1 MIRTNREADIFQE
14 NIRKRNLKLVNRIV
28 MQSNTP
34 TDMSEEDMKKVI
46 AALSD
51 IVYSQERV
59 IGELSKMVRNLN
71 NRTLV
76 KKRFWQ
82 R

>member
-46 AALSD
+46 SALSD

-76 KKRFWQ
+76 KKKFWQ